1 MSATPTK
8 RLLLVLCILWGGN
21 SGFYQR
27 NQSTVPSLMSLFV
40 NESQLASADADKA
53 NVIQPS
59 TPCHTISAWTGDFGG
74 VREVG
79 GWAGQMLGSNEGRAS
94 CPEWLHIN
102 MESNEINKMC
112 AAMAHWLDVWL
123 QTDAR
128 KAMSHSG
135 TIWESN
141 LRVVG
146 DVISIKL
153 VQSEIG

>member
-1 MSATPTK
+1 MPIK
-8 RLLLVLCILWGGN
+8 
-21 SGFYQR
+21 
-27 NQSTVPSLMSLFV
+27 LMSFNL
-40 NESQLASADADKA
+40 QAPATQY
-53 NVIQPS
+53 QPGQG
-59 TPCHTISAWTGDFGG
+59 TLGG
-74 VREVG
+74 KGGLG
-79 GWAGQMLGSNEGRAS
+79 GWEGQMLGSNEGRAS

>member
-27 NQSTVPSLMSLFV
+27 NQSNVPSLMSLFV
-40 NESQLASADADKA
+40 NESQLASH
-53 NVIQPS
+53 S
-59 TPCHTISAWTGDFGG
+59 TFNPLPHNISLDRGLWGG
-74 VREVG
+74 KG
-79 GWAGQMLGSNEGRAS
+79 GWGWAGQMLGSNEGRAS

-102 MESNEINKMC
+102 MKYNEINKMR